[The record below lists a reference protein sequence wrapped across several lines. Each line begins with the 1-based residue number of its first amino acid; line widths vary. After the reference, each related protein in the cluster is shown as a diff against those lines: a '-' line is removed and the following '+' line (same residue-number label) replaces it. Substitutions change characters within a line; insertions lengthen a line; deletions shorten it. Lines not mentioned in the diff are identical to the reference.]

1 MPAAYLPLLLF
12 SLLVLSFPVVTLIVF
27 KYIRPGSR
35 GGPAKLQ
42 PYECGIMPEGT
53 ARGRYSARFY
63 IIAMLF
69 VVFDVETI
77 FLFPWA
83 ILFRTWVV
91 QHLAAFALLSMFVFL
106 GILLIGYIWLYK
118 KGALDLA

>member
-42 PYECGIMPEGT
+42 PYECGIVPEGT

-91 QHLAAFALLSMFVFL
+91 QHHAAFALLSMFVFL

-118 KGALDLA
+118 KGALDLV